1 MARSARRKSE
11 SGIYHVVTRG
21 NNKQKIFL
29 DDDDR
34 QQYYMVLAQAK
45 KNSDFS
51 LYAYCFMD
59 NHIHLMIKEGLESV
73 SGVMR
78 RIGSSYVY
86 RFNQKHERVGY
97 LFQDRYKSEPVHD
110 DSYFITVL
118 RYIHNNPVK
127 AGLVDKAED
136 YAWSSYRDYLSG
148 KGIIDRQLALNM
160 FSQNEGKAVQLLQ
173 DYHQK
178 SNDDLCLDVE
188 LIDKLSDS
196 EAMDIITEAFHI
208 GDISELSG
216 IDKITKREALRKLKS
231 NYRLSY
237 RQIERLTGINRG
249 TVERA

>member
-11 SGIYHVVTRG
+11 SGIYHIVTRG

-34 QQYYMVLAQAK
+34 QQYYMVLTQAK

-51 LYAYCFMD
+51 LFAYCLMD
-59 NHIHLMIKEGLESV
+59 NHIHLLIEEGFENV
-73 SGVMR
+73 SSVMR
-78 RIGSSYVY
+78 RVGSSYVY
-86 RFNQKHERVGY
+86 RFNQKHERLGY
-97 LFQDRYKSEPVHD
+97 LFQDRYKSEPVPD

-136 YAWSSYRDYLSG
+136 YAWSSYRDYQSG
-148 KGIIDRQLALNM
+148 KGITDSQFALNI
-160 FSQNEGKAVQLLQ
+160 FSQSEEKAFHLFQ
-173 DYHQK
+173 DYHK
-178 SNDDLCLDVE
+178 KNNDDLCLDVE

-196 EAMDIITEAFHI
+196 EALHLIKEIFRIE
-208 GDISELSG
+208 DISELG
-216 IDKITKREALRKLKS
+216 VIDKKSKREALRKLKS

>member
-11 SGIYHVVTRG
+11 SGIYHLVTRG

-45 KNSDFS
+45 KNIDFS
-51 LYAYCFMD
+51 LFAYCFMD

-86 RFNQKHERVGY
+86 RFNQKHERLGY

-127 AGLVDKAED
+127 AGLVDKAQD
-136 YAWSSYRDYLSG
+136 YAWSSYRDYLSD
-148 KGIIDRQLALNM
+148 KGITDRQFALNI
-160 FSQNEGKAVQLLQ
+160 FSQSAGKAVQLFQ

-188 LIDKLSDS
+188 LIDRLTDS
-196 EAMDIITEAFHI
+196 AALNVILETFQIE
-208 GDISELSG
+208 DISALAELG
-216 IDKITKREALRKLKS
+216 KVQKREALKTLKS
-231 NYRLSY
+231 HYRLSF

-249 TVERA
+249 TIERA

>member
-45 KNSDFS
+45 KN
-51 LYAYCFMD
+51 ME
-59 NHIHLMIKEGLESV
+59 NHIHLLIGESLESV
-73 SGVMR
+73 SDVMR

-86 RFNQKHERVGY
+86 RFNQKHERLGY

-127 AGLVDKAED
+127 AGMVDKAEN
-136 YAWSSYRDYLSG
+136 YVWSSYQDYLTG
-148 KGIIDRQLALNM
+148 KGITDINFAFNIFSKNGEKALQL
-160 FSQNEGKAVQLLQ
+160 FQE
-173 DYHQK
+173 YHKK

-196 EAMDIITEAFHI
+196 EALNIIREVFRI
-208 GDISELSG
+208 NDISELDG
-216 IDKITKREALRKLKS
+216 IEKKSKREALRKLKS

-237 RQIERLTGINRG
+237 RQIERLTGIGRG
-249 TVERA
+249 IIERA